1 MHTNTT
7 IYYAISEHNIQRIF
21 FYVVPVDYTQ
31 INNRVLTFAP
41 GEVEQCLDVDIAED
55 NIDELDEDLTLLL
68 TTTQDNVIINR
79 DSTTVLIEDVDG
91 EY

>member
-1 MHTNTT
+1 M
-7 IYYAISEHNIQRIF
+7 
-21 FYVVPVDYTQ
+21 
-31 INNRVLTFAP
+31 
-41 GEVEQCLDVDIAED
+41 EQCLDVEIAED